1 MISLGRKVFLK
12 ILILGQEVVR
22 PPLNLPLK
30 KASDEQGFR
39 SLMALQ

>member
-1 MISLGRKVFLK
+1 MFLK
-12 ILILGQEVVR
+12 VLILGQEVVQ

-30 KASDEQGFR
+30 KVSDEQVFR

>member
-1 MISLGRKVFLK
+1 MFLK

-30 KASDEQGFR
+30 KASDEQVMF
-39 SLMALQ
+39 